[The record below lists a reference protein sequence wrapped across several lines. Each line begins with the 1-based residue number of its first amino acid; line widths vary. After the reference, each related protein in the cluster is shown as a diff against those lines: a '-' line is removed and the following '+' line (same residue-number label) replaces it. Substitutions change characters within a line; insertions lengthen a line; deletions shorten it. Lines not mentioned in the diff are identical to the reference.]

1 MKLTDYIISVLL
13 VIGITFSSCDKW
25 LTVEPSDSRTIQYFY
40 KNPKE
45 MEQAL
50 MGVYNGLL
58 PISNYY
64 LLLSE
69 VRSDNVWTGMPEE
82 QEQNY
87 MAFNAFRKQ
96 ISQIS
101 TLNSAWTDYYE
112 IIARANMFLQK
123 IEGMEFTEPM
133 EDFSIKESFMAEACF
148 LRALAYFDLVRFFG
162 RVPVVTVTQTVE
174 EAMTTPQSET
184 AAVYADIIIPDLQY
198 AIGHMNDVAYDYK
211 GKEAG
216 KDSGRATRA
225 AAKALLGRVYWT
237 MAGFPLWDKSKEA
250 EAAQLLKEV
259 IDAANFSTYW
269 AKTADEWKR
278 IWISDNDN
286 KYHIFEIQYIMQ
298 SDYGNPMIFN
308 ALPRVDK
315 SLCHLK
321 MSGNRIYSS
330 KSLQRLYQQEKTD
343 IRTLHTIRNGE
354 TYFEKFFENIVKRDT
369 LGYSNIDGQL
379 IDRTYFPINFPV
391 IRLEDVMLMYADIVG
406 PTPMGIEMVNMI
418 RTRAGLK
425 ELTDAQKTSAV
436 FSQCVDEERRRELAG
451 EGVRWH
457 DIVRSGNFITI
468 MRDCYKQ
475 EGVEGVTAATNII
488 EGMYLYP
495 IPDKQ
500 MQVREGLYQ
509 QNEAYK

>member
-112 IIARANMFLQK
+112 IIARANMFLSK
-123 IEGMEFTEPM
+123 TDGVT
-133 EDFSIKESFMAEACF
+133 FSSEAIKNQFIGEAKF

-225 AAKALLGRVYWT
+225 
-237 MAGFPLWDKSKEA
+237 
-250 EAAQLLKEV
+250 AAQLLKEV

-406 PTPMGIEMVNMI
+406 PTPMGIEMVNKI

>member
-184 AAVYADIIIPDLQY
+184 AA
-198 AIGHMNDVAYDYK
+198 
-211 GKEAG
+211 E
-216 KDSGRATRA
+216 
-225 AAKALLGRVYWT
+225 
-237 MAGFPLWDKSKEA
+237 
-250 EAAQLLKEV
+250 
-259 IDAANFSTYW
+259 
-269 AKTADEWKR
+269 
-278 IWISDNDN
+278 
-286 KYHIFEIQYIMQ
+286 
-298 SDYGNPMIFN
+298 
-308 ALPRVDK
+308 
-315 SLCHLK
+315 
-321 MSGNRIYSS
+321 
-330 KSLQRLYQQEKTD
+330 
-343 IRTLHTIRNGE
+343 
-354 TYFEKFFENIVKRDT
+354 
-369 LGYSNIDGQL
+369 
-379 IDRTYFPINFPV
+379 
-391 IRLEDVMLMYADIVG
+391 
-406 PTPMGIEMVNMI
+406 
-418 RTRAGLK
+418 
-425 ELTDAQKTSAV
+425 
-436 FSQCVDEERRRELAG
+436 
-451 EGVRWH
+451 
-457 DIVRSGNFITI
+457 
-468 MRDCYKQ
+468 
-475 EGVEGVTAATNII
+475 
-488 EGMYLYP
+488 
-495 IPDKQ
+495 
-500 MQVREGLYQ
+500 
-509 QNEAYK
+509 